1 MILLATMCVSTVM
14 SIAIATVFPQG
25 VTISV
30 KSKELRLCGALLA
43 FVGDTPAA
51 NKVGG
56 FKEGVSM
63 AERKCRQCMTTNHQ
77 MQTKVCFIFNFIVL
91 IIVVSCILC
100 QFYEEDFVA
109 RDKESHEKQCDRIE
123 GPGITQ
129 EEKQHYSK
137 VYGVNRRSIL
147 CELTSFDITKNIPQD
162 MMHILLEG
170 AFPLHLKLLM
180 ENAPR
185 PVTLGNIN
193 RKLKE
198 FPFAYFQ
205 ERPKALTSTDLT
217 GSQTGIDINNR
228 KLT

>member
-1 MILLATMCVSTVM
+1 
-14 SIAIATVFPQG
+14 
-25 VTISV
+25 
-30 KSKELRLCGALLA
+30 
-43 FVGDTPAA
+43 
-51 NKVGG
+51 
-56 FKEGVSM
+56 
-63 AERKCRQCMTTNHQ
+63 
-77 MQTKVCFIFNFIVL
+77 
-91 IIVVSCILC
+91 
-100 QFYEEDFVA
+100 
-109 RDKESHEKQCDRIE
+109 
-123 GPGITQ
+123 
-129 EEKQHYSK
+129 
-137 VYGVNRRSIL
+137 
-147 CELTSFDITKNIPQD
+147 